1 MNSLFS
7 LRALLSALAP
17 LVGAEAELGN
27 RAVSAGWATE
37 AKKDK
42 INKWSS
48 EGVALV
54 EEELKT
60 LFQREYEAEYNEKM
74 RRVCALHVVLNLCDP
89 YVHDLSDL
97 GLGGPR
103 TTMTQS

>member
-1 MNSLFS
+1 MFS

-17 LVGAEAELGN
+17 LIAAEAELGN

-42 INKWSS
+42 IDKWSS

-60 LFQREYEAEYNEKM
+60 LFQREYEAEYTEKM
-74 RRVCALHVVLNLCDP
+74 RRVCALHVILNLRDS
-89 YVHDLSDL
+89 YVHHLSDL
-97 GLGGPR
+97 GLGRPR
-103 TTMTQS
+103 TTMTRS